1 MKLSKTAW
9 WILGIGF
16 FVIALVTLVM
26 FYVGNSNEAK
36 QLEDSLQV
44 NEGLLIQFR
53 ADREALDSELLQMQ
67 EQLDETEVAYN
78 QNKANFSKVVR
89 SIEYDQ
95 EIFSIA
101 NDNDLDVLSLIA
113 EEPFENTLDEIIFKN
128 TVFTVEVQGTVQKI
142 LTFIHDVAA
151 GSYFESAGVEM
162 VDMEV
167 PEADQEGEPSAI
179 IEIIIY
185 SYEGE

>member
-26 FYVGNSNEAK
+26 FYVGNSGEAK

-44 NEGLLIQFR
+44 NESLLIQFR
-53 ADREALDSELLQMQ
+53 ADRESLNSQLLQLK
-67 EQLDETEVAYN
+67 EQLDEAEVAYN
-78 QNKANFSKVVR
+78 QNKTNFSKAVR

-101 NDNDLDVLSLIA
+101 NDNDLDVISLTA
-113 EEPFENTLDEIIFKN
+113 LEPFENTLDDIIFKN
-128 TVFTVEVQGTVQKI
+128 TIFKVEVQGTVQKI

-151 GSYFESAGVEM
+151 GSYFDSADVEM
-162 VDMEV
+162 VDLEV
-167 PEADQEGEPSAI
+167 PEAGQEGEPSAI